1 MASETS
7 REKSL
12 KIIIYGLEKALWRML
27 GKSCLAASTAIGEEI
42 FEELEEEFKFDV
54 SSLEFSEEEALREVG
69 RLLVESLNIASKFDV
84 RKKNDV
90 VSIDVENCFLMDV
103 ENRLIVSGIKPFLC
117 PFLNLTAYIL
127 RRRLKKMSKIE
138 TIEANPETKKCR
150 LKFKMIL

>member
-12 KIIIYGLEKALWRML
+12 EIIIYGLEKALWRML
-27 GKSCLAASTAIGEEI
+27 GECCFVVSPTRGEEI
-42 FEELEEEFKFDV
+42 VEELSEEIKFDV
-54 SSLEFSEEEALREVG
+54 SNTGFSEEEALKEVG